1 MPKPKRPVADKILL
15 RVTCNRDGRVFY
27 CHGKHYLSFI
37 GKLFADA
44 GFQDILIESELV
56 AEGSTDGV
64 ITGHHY
70 NMSIWAP
77 SS

>member
-1 MPKPKRPVADKILL
+1 MPKPKKPVADKILL
-15 RVTCNRDGRVFY
+15 RETCNRDGRVLH
-27 CHGKHYLSFI
+27 CHGIHYLSFI

-56 AEGSTDGV
+56 AESSTDGV
-64 ITGHHY
+64 ITSHHY